1 MLPSSPAPAA
11 ALADALDLPDASRGD
26 ASPRRVSDDDA
37 AHRHDVSARAPPP
50 PARREKPAMS
60 VFVGKS
66 EKYGGDGVL
75 PESKR
80 LRVVLDRVGY
90 AVPRRAGRL
99 GRFFPPGILAR
110 NTPPSS
116 SSTPEPPASDA
127 AHLRLLHDV
136 SAVFEPGEVSALM
149 GPSGAGKT
157 TLLDVVSGRKTAGV
171 VSGSVFFGASEASKP
186 LLESVAAYVEQ
197 FDALLGVLT
206 VKETLRYQAEL
217 KADPREDPAKR
228 SAYVDRLIELLKL
241 RSCEDV
247 VVGDAL
253 RRKISGGEA
262 KRCNIGVALVTR
274 PRVLFLD
281 EPTSGLDSRTSCDVV
296 DVMRALAQSGVTVLA
311 TIHSPSS
318 EAFAQFDAVLML
330 KRGRVAFAGPLGNA
344 VEWFDRTRARG
355 AATTVM
361 SGGVNLADFLI
372 DEVASDAVEYPDEF
386 ARSDERVANDA
397 RVRRALADAALK
409 GSDGAPPG
417 RLLSSA
423 LAAEGILDESV
434 RSSSLL
440 RPKPT
445 AFRAVWT
452 LLKYRTRANYSSA
465 KFLAQRS
472 AGSLI
477 FSLVLSSMYAGQ
489 GSRDAPDLA
498 NQLNVASLLFMCS
511 ILPAYAAAGNMPSIV
526 LERPLFYRE
535 RADGCY
541 PALAYVAYKCVEE
554 ALVGLPVTLL
564 GQATLWRVVELR
576 GSFFRYWLVYWLT
589 QQTGVALAYFC
600 ASVAADMNAANT
612 LLPVYN
618 TCQLLFSGLL
628 IRRADVARGWA
639 WWTRTLFVRY
649 AWQAQL
655 TNHFG
660 RRKAPGVFLEPN
672 SGEMQSVDV
681 YYGADVHAWGENV
694 ACIVACWVA
703 WLALTALALEKI
715 KHGNR

>member
-1 MLPSSPAPAA
+1 M
-11 ALADALDLPDASRGD
+11 
-26 ASPRRVSDDDA
+26 
-37 AHRHDVSARAPPP
+37 
-50 PARREKPAMS
+50 
-60 VFVGKS
+60 
-66 EKYGGDGVL
+66 
-75 PESKR
+75 
-80 LRVVLDRVGY
+80 
-90 AVPRRAGRL
+90 
-99 GRFFPPGILAR
+99 
-110 NTPPSS
+110 
-116 SSTPEPPASDA
+116 
-127 AHLRLLHDV
+127 
-136 SAVFEPGEVSALM
+136 
-149 GPSGAGKT
+149 
-157 TLLDVVSGRKTAGV
+157 
-171 VSGSVFFGASEASKP
+171 
-186 LLESVAAYVEQ
+186 
-197 FDALLGVLT
+197 
-206 VKETLRYQAEL
+206 
-217 KADPREDPAKR
+217 
-228 SAYVDRLIELLKL
+228 
-241 RSCEDV
+241 
-247 VVGDAL
+247 
-253 RRKISGGEA
+253 
-262 KRCNIGVALVTR
+262 
-274 PRVLFLD
+274 
-281 EPTSGLDSRTSCDVV
+281 
-296 DVMRALAQSGVTVLA
+296 
-311 TIHSPSS
+311 
-318 EAFAQFDAVLML
+318 
-330 KRGRVAFAGPLGNA
+330 
-344 VEWFDRTRARG
+344 
-355 AATTVM
+355 
-361 SGGVNLADFLI
+361 
-372 DEVASDAVEYPDEF
+372 
-386 ARSDERVANDA
+386 
-397 RVRRALADAALK
+397 
-409 GSDGAPPG
+409 
-417 RLLSSA
+417 
-423 LAAEGILDESV
+423 DESV

-440 RPKPT
+440 RAKPT

-694 ACIVACWVA
+694 ACIVACWAA